1 MGKFIRKA
9 KREAA
14 YYRVL
19 AAHPDTP
26 RAARRLIVCALIY
39 LLTPIDLIPDWIPV
53 LGVLDDLVIVP
64 GLILAALVMIPPS
77 VRKACRETSAQ
88 FTEGGEGPR
97 GS

>member
-1 MGKFIRKA
+1 MKKFVRKA

-14 YYRVL
+14 YYRAL

-26 RAARRLIVCALIY
+26 RAARWLIGTALVY
-39 LLTPIDLIPDWIPV
+39 LLSPVDLIPDWIPV

-64 GLILAALVMIPPS
+64 GLILAALAMIPPS
-77 VRKACRETSAQ
+77 VKTACREKTAK
-88 FTEGGEGPR
+88 FTQGGDGPT